1 MNLPCHFVIIK
12 NTVTYQEFNVQ
23 EYSDLEIMQMMGRAG
38 RPQFGNSAVAVIITK
53 QEKYAKYEKLVSG
66 HELLE
71 SCLHLNLIEHLNAEI
86 GLGTVYNIQSA
97 KNWLAGTFLYV
108 RMRKNPTY
116 YKIDDCSAQS
126 HLEEKVAQICERDL
140 GLLKELDLVSS
151 DENEYLKTTG
161 YGDAMTRYFVKYE
174 TMRTILGL
182 GNQPK
187 VSDLV
192 SVPKYTFINI

>member
-1 MNLPCHFVIIK
+1 
-12 NTVTYQEFNVQ
+12 
-23 EYSDLEIMQMMGRAG
+23 MQMMGRAG

-66 HELLE
+66 QELLE

-108 RMRKNPTY
+108 RMGKNPTY
-116 YKIDDCSAQS
+116 YQIDDCSAQS

-151 DENEYLKTTG
+151 DTNEYLKTTG

-182 GNQPK
+182 DHQPK
-187 VSDLV
+187 MSDLV
-192 SVPKYTFINI
+192 SAPRCGVTEI